1 MKLLSVHHVFTNV
14 SQIQN
19 WFSDVAQLQN
29 VTIEERVTV
38 LEAEM
43 TGVLSEIVELNFD
56 VDFLFTE
63 QALQDQQIFSLYEE
77 TDELEGRVDGAG
89 KFSEMLIMLCGQ
101 MKLWFDESIIFCL

>member
-1 MKLLSVHHVFTNV
+1 MKLLFVHHVFTNV
-14 SQIQN
+14 SHIQN

-63 QALQDQQIFSLYEE
+63 QALQDQQIFSLYQE
-77 TDELEGRVDGAG
+77 TGELEDKADYLEDRAD
-89 KFSEMLIMLCGQ
+89 SENELSTLV
-101 MKLWFDESIIFCL
+101 FDSLFT